1 LGEISEFSELKVYKG
16 FSFMFSSVALLA
28 YQFIHMMNEGDG
40 VRERKREEREK
51 KRGGEKKR
59 MSERESVRESVRASV
74 RERL

>member
-1 LGEISEFSELKVYKG
+1 
-16 FSFMFSSVALLA
+16 MFSSVALLA

-51 KRGGEKKR
+51 KR